1 MTSIISSSTIL
12 FSTIVTSLSNSH
24 LSVSLIIQQNPCGS
38 KGERRILRLAFGKG
52 IMHRAKSRTLSNSV
66 FWIFVYLIAALPDLQ
81 PHRPDLRRFCPVGRN
96 HSVGASSRWQ
106 SALRR
111 TAPFIFQI
119 QPSQFLQN
127 KKDIH
132 SDVLFVLEV
141 PARFELANESF
152 ADSCLTTWPRYHLKK
167 ERLLCSNRSYGAGDE
182 ARNEWCSPVFA
193 LARQIATGNLNLN
206 IRAYPAWNKSN
217 CIKHLHLIKKLE
229 RVTRLELATST
240 LARWRSTG

>member
-1 MTSIISSSTIL
+1 MQPFHFREASIIPAK
-12 FSTIVTSLSNSH
+12 
-24 LSVSLIIQQNPCGS
+24 II
-38 KGERRILRLAFGKG
+38 RILLRKIRESLPSNRRRATV
-52 IMHRAKSRTLSNSV
+52 HRTVA
-66 FWIFVYLIAALPDLQ
+66 FWIFKS
-81 PHRPDLRRFCPVGRN
+81 GRY
-96 HSVGASSRWQ
+96 
-106 SALRR
+106 
-111 TAPFIFQI
+111 
-119 QPSQFLQN
+119 LQN
-127 KKDIH
+127 KKDILT
-132 SDVLFVLEV
+132 DVLFVLEV